1 MSEGASPLGPLP
13 ILKAK
18 VCLVGNLAVGKTSLI
33 RRFVLNAYDD
43 AYVTT
48 LGTKVSKKTVELL
61 PPGVGTPVRLDL
73 MIWDIMGQPGFRE
86 LLKEAYFHGA
96 RGILAVAD
104 LTRRSTLDHLED
116 WVDGVSDETG
126 PLPVLVVVNK
136 ADLADQAEVGQD
148 AIDEVAERLGCE
160 SFLTS
165 AKTGDRVEEVF
176 RRLGSLVARSQLEAD
191 GEPSHRRRA

>member
-191 GEPSHRRRA
+191 GEPSRRRRA

>member
-1 MSEGASPLGPLP
+1 MSEGARPLGPLP

-18 VCLVGNLAVGKTSLI
+18 VCLVGDLAVGKTSLI

-48 LGTKVSKKTVELL
+48 LGTKVTKKTIELL
-61 PPGVGTPVRLDL
+61 PPGVGTPIRLDL

-104 LTRRSTLDHLED
+104 LTRRSTLDHLDD
-116 WVDGVSDETG
+116 WVDGVADETG
-126 PLPVLVVVNK
+126 PLPTLVVVNK
-136 ADLADQAEVGQD
+136 ADLAEQTEFGQD
-148 AIDEVAERLGCE
+148 AIAEAAERLGSE
-160 SFLTS
+160 AFLTS
-165 AKTGDRVEEVF
+165 AKTGDHVEEVF

-191 GEPSHRRRA
+191 GGPSRGRRA